1 MLIRHAEKP
10 DEAAKIKGV
19 TPNGDS
25 DPEELTVRGWQRAG
39 ALIGMFVR
47 EGGNSAL
54 HGLTAPTAIFAS
66 GVQHHSKSLRPQHA
80 VAALAEKVGLQV
92 NTAHLKGDEVALVA
106 DILRQD
112 GIVLVAWEHEAIPQI
127 ANLIAGNETI
137 CPQSWPGER
146 FDVVWVFERSDD
158 GSNWSFLQV
167 GSPVSSSRG
176 AQTHGFDSAAS
187 GRGMKGNL
195 RS

>member
-10 DEAAKIKGV
+10 DEAAKTKGV

-25 DPEELTVRGWQRAG
+25 DPEELTVRGWQRTG
-39 ALIGMFVR
+39 ALIGLFVG
-47 EGGNSAL
+47 EGRNSAL

-66 GVQHHSKSLRPQHA
+66 GVGRHSKSLRPQHT
-80 VAALAEKVGLQV
+80 VAPLAEKIGVRV
-92 NTAHLKGDEVALVA
+92 NTAHLKGDETALVA

-127 ANLIAGNETI
+127 ANLVTGNETT

-158 GSNWSFLQV
+158 GSNWSFHQV
-167 GSPVSSSRG
+167 PQQLLSG
-176 AQTHGFDSAAS
+176 DSVEPI
-187 GRGMKGNL
+187 G
-195 RS
+195 